1 MTAQLG
7 ADPRGNM
14 KHSYSGDFMAESLD
28 VGVYCFVKD
37 GIKIIKQIKKDGEWQ
52 SIMCPEKFRPEC
64 RKCRYRSS
72 KGFVFR

>member
-1 MTAQLG
+1 
-7 ADPRGNM
+7 
-14 KHSYSGDFMAESLD
+14 MAESVD